1 MCQVIIS
8 FSKAEKKPDSVNFLL
23 ATEIGRYDRSVRI
36 LFNHIISLLWV
47 MRPTTCLLA
56 ASTWRT
62 WGELETSQTS
72 NRRLPPSMRAR
83 VRSSPLSRF
92 LDGGTDAVGRFVG
105 LRPKL
110 HESFDARSA
119 RLSLSVLRCLFVQS
133 AHSPLR
139 SLAPPLARVRN
150 DVKTDTVNP
159 GCRNRG
165 FVQ

>member
-92 LDGGTDAVGRFVG
+92 LDGETDAVGRFVG

-119 RLSLSVLRCLFVQS
+119 RLSLSLSLSLSRCCAVCLSNLRIPRF
-133 AHSPLR
+133 AR
-139 SLAPPLARVRN
+139 SLHRWQESA
-150 DVKTDTVNP
+150 TM
-159 GCRNRG
+159 
-165 FVQ
+165 